1 MVGEAGLPVGEG
13 SQRTVSFSQCVV
25 CTELQAFLGHVMS
38 VFVCEGSLWLPS
50 TSHSC
55 ASSLKWVS
63 MYEFCRKF
71 SRGQHTLGDFFFSS
85 LGLLIA
91 SEYWIEE
98 NLPPLLRSVVL
109 NNRALVFRHGQ

>member
-71 SRGQHTLGDFFFSS
+71 SRGQHTLCVFFF
-85 LGLLIA
+85 
-91 SEYWIEE
+91 
-98 NLPPLLRSVVL
+98 LLRIAHSLRVL
-109 NNRALVFRHGQ
+109 DRRKSASPSQECGSEQQNLVFRRGQ